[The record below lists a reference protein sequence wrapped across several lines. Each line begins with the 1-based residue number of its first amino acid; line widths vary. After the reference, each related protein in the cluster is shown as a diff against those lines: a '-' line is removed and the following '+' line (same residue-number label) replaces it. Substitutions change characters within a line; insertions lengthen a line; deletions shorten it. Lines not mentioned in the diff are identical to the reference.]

1 MDGKPRQELVG
12 DFGVQ
17 RKDACRSA
25 ESQQYTLPA
34 ASIRVR
40 MWSAEVRM
48 VGSPGA
54 LMTKTLALLSLLLPF
69 AGSAMAQGGDVA
81 EKQTMRPVIRGRQ
94 AAVSSMRAQATE
106 AARRI
111 LDAGGNAFDAAVA
124 GQAVLGITDFS
135 DNGLGSDAVVL
146 VYVVREKKV
155 YSVNAEPRAPRL
167 ATIEWYEKNS
177 GAKIPG
183 SDGLLSGGLPGVV
196 DAWYILLDRW
206 GTMSFEQVLQPAIEL
221 AENGYPLGE
230 SSAEDIASTKKI
242 LKYPT
247 TVKVYLPNHKL
258 PKPGDIFRNPDLART
273 LRKLVDAEQANKSK
287 GRREALKAARDR
299 FYKGDIAREL
309 ASFSETNGGL
319 FRYDDFAEYTAE
331 VETPVSID
339 YRGYRIYKNP
349 SASQGPTELIALN
362 LLEGF
367 DLKAL
372 GHNSPDFLH
381 TSVEAIK
388 LAMADREKYLGDQD
402 FIKIPYDGLLS
413 KDYARERRNLIDPQ
427 KASLELRPGSPDKF
441 LRNTTASTQ
450 PLKPVL
456 RGNANHGGDTSY
468 IAVVDQDRNMVSFEP
483 SLHSAFGTG
492 VVMGSTG
499 LILNCRGDYYSLVRG
514 EANALAPG
522 KRPRSTLQSTLVMK
536 NDEPYAI
543 LGSPGGDDQVMR
555 TMQTLINL
563 VDFGMNIQQAIEAPR
578 WATRSFP
585 ASPFP
590 HTMYP
595 GDMAVEARIPET
607 TRQALIARGHKLRVR
622 PAWSLGSNAGIVVDP
637 TTGVLSAGA
646 DPRVE
651 AYAWAW

>member
-1 MDGKPRQELVG
+1 MANLRSILSPLQLIGKANEFRH
-12 DFGVQ
+12 D
-17 RKDACRSA
+17 
-25 ESQQYTLPA
+25 
-34 ASIRVR
+34 
-40 MWSAEVRM
+40 
-48 VGSPGA
+48 SPGA
-54 LMTKTLALLSLLLPF
+54 PMNKALALVFLLLAF
-69 AGSAMAQGGDVA
+69 ASSTVAQSGVA
-81 EKQTMRPVIRGRQ
+81 AERQTMRPVIRGRQ
-94 AAVSSMRAQATE
+94 AAVSSMRSQATE
-106 AARRI
+106 TARRI
-111 LDAGGNAFDAAVA
+111 LQAGGNAFDAAVA
-124 GQAVLGITDFS
+124 GQAVLGLTDFA
-135 DNGLGSDAVVL
+135 DNGVGSDAVVL
-146 VYVVREKKV
+146 VYVTREKKV
-155 YSVNAEPRAPRL
+155 YSINAEPRAPKL
-167 ATIEWYEKNS
+167 ATIEWYEKNN
-177 GAKIPG
+177 GGKIPE
-183 SDGLLSGGLPGVV
+183 SDGLLSGGLPGVI
-196 DAWYILLDRW
+196 DAWYVLLDRW
-206 GTMSFEQVLQPAIEL
+206 GTMSFGQVLQPAIEM
-221 AENGYPLGE
+221 AENGFPLGE

-247 TVKVYLPNHKL
+247 TMRVYLPNGKL
-258 PKPGDIFRNPDLART
+258 PKPGDIFTNPDLGRT
-273 LRKLVDAEQANKSK
+273 LRKLVEAEQANKSK
-287 GRREALKAARDR
+287 GRHEALKAARDR

-309 ASFSETNGGL
+309 ASFSEANGGL

-362 LLEGF
+362 LLEGY

-372 GHNSPDFLH
+372 EHNSPDFLH

-413 KDYARERRNLIDPQ
+413 KDYARERRKLIDPQ
-427 KASLELRPGSPDKF
+427 KASLDLRPGSPDMF
-441 LRNTTASTQ
+441 LRNASASTQ
-450 PLKPVL
+450 PLRRVL
-456 RGNANHGGDTSY
+456 GGSANHDGDTSY
-468 IAVVDQDRNMVSFEP
+468 IAVVDKDRNMVSFEP

-492 VVMGSTG
+492 IVMGSTG
-499 LILNCRGDYYSLVRG
+499 LIFNCRGDYYSLVRG

-536 NDEPYAI
+536 NDAPYAI

-595 GDMAVEARIPET
+595 GDMAVEARIPEG
-607 TRQALIARGHKLRVR
+607 TRQALIARGHKLQVR
-622 PAWSLGSNAGIVVDP
+622 PAWSLGSNAGIVVDS